1 MKNETSLLVGESVYH
16 DTLAAFERD
25 ASDGPGTG
33 TGTGTD
39 AVEAEMGITDDA
51 SHVTLA
57 MLESIVFAELQQ
69 LRSSQQMDIPADWGD
84 GMIGWDLGLPTPIS
98 R

>member
-33 TGTGTD
+33 T
-39 AVEAEMGITDDA
+39 VEAEMGITDDA
-51 SHVTLA
+51 PHVTLA